1 MMGLVIEWLYRD
13 EDEAL
18 SPEAVAVLYYLGQA
32 HPERMPW
39 VAAHWLASGY
49 DGEDLVR
56 MAGLHGDDPREV
68 GDVLPGALLD
78 CGARLP
84 DSDVAAA
91 GDVFTRVAR
100 RHLDG
105 RVDAGQVVFVAG
117 AVLAWLG
124 YPEDVLSCRSAGW
137 RTSRTN
143 GTRSG
148 AGPRTRSRR
157 WCGMPASSSSP
168 GCRTY
173 RRPLPGT
180 SRGEGAWAE
189 FRGPRKAGEER
200 ERHRRRTARG
210 RGHPGGPQGRL
221 GDVPAAVRA
230 RKIMRL

>member
-1 MMGLVIEWLYRD
+1 MPEDYSLAVMCRSRDDGLVIEWLYRD
-13 EDEAL
+13 EDEVL

-49 DGEDLVR
+49 GGEDLVR

-84 DSDVAAA
+84 DSDIAAA

-105 RVDAGQVVFVAG
+105 RAGAGQVVFVAG

-124 YPEDVLSCRSAGW
+124 YPEDVLSL
-137 RTSRTN
+137 
-143 GTRSG
+143 
-148 AGPRTRSRR
+148 
-157 WCGMPASSSSP
+157 
-168 GCRTY
+168 
-173 RRPLPGT
+173 PL
-180 SRGEGAWAE
+180 
-189 FRGPRKAGEER
+189 
-200 ERHRRRTARG
+200 
-210 RGHPGGPQGRL
+210 GRL
-221 GDVPAAVRA
+221 ADIEDEWDEWDEKWGRPQDTLAAIVRDACEQQLARVPDVPPSPA
-230 RKIMRL
+230 RNESR

>member
-13 EDEAL
+13 EDEVL

-105 RVDAGQVVFVAG
+105 RADVGQVVFVAG

-124 YPEDVLSCRSAGW
+124 YPEDVLSLPLGQLADIENEWDEKWGRPQDTLAAMVRDACEQQLVRMPDLPPSPA
-137 RTSRTN
+137 RNESR
-143 GTRSG
+143 
-148 AGPRTRSRR
+148 
-157 WCGMPASSSSP
+157 
-168 GCRTY
+168 
-173 RRPLPGT
+173 
-180 SRGEGAWAE
+180 
-189 FRGPRKAGEER
+189 
-200 ERHRRRTARG
+200 
-210 RGHPGGPQGRL
+210 
-221 GDVPAAVRA
+221 
-230 RKIMRL
+230 